1 MDSTQPTVKSLYSW
15 NSISP
20 EREKRVVLYRGVITT
35 IHITT
40 LRAFNNKIQYLDLKL

>member
-40 LRAFNNKIQYLDLKL
+40 LCAF